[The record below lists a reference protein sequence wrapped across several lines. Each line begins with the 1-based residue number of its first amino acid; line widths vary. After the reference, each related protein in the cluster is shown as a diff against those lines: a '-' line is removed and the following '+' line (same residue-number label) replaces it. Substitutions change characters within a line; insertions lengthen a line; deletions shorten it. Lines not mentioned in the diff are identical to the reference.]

1 MRFAI
6 LTLLALGVSPP
17 ASAFA
22 TDNTD
27 PHAASRANMVEH
39 QLKAR
44 GIKDPRVLHVF
55 RSLERHRFVEKEQLA
70 HAYDD
75 RPLPIGYGQTISQP
89 FMVAYMTEAAK
100 PGKNMVAL
108 EVGTGSG
115 YQAAALAKLVK
126 HVHTI
131 EIVRP
136 LFERAKNRLRA
147 MGFDNVTVH
156 SGDGYYGIKDAG
168 PFDIILVTAA
178 AKNIPPPLKAQL
190 KVGGRMIIPVG
201 EQAWVQSLYIVEQ
214 KSPKN
219 FTIEDVMPVAFV
231 PLTGTH

>member
-1 MRFAI
+1 
-6 LTLLALGVSPP
+6 
-17 ASAFA
+17 
-22 TDNTD
+22 
-27 PHAASRANMVEH
+27 MVER
-39 QLKAR
+39 QIKNR
-44 GIKDPRVLHVF
+44 GIKDPRVLDVL
-55 RSLERHRFVEKEQLA
+55 RSLERHRFVENEQLA
-70 HAYDD
+70 RAYDD

-89 FMVAYMTEAAK
+89 FIVAYMTEAAR
-100 PGKNMVAL
+100 PQKNMVAL

-115 YQAAALAKLVK
+115 YQAAVLAKLVK

-131 EIVRP
+131 EIVQP
-136 LFERAKNRLRA
+136 LFERARQRLKA
-147 MGFDNVTVH
+147 MGINNVTVH

-201 EQAWVQSLYIVEQ
+201 EQAWVQSLYIVE
-214 KSPKN
+214 KKAPKD
-219 FTIEDVMPVAFV
+219 FKIEDVMPVAFV